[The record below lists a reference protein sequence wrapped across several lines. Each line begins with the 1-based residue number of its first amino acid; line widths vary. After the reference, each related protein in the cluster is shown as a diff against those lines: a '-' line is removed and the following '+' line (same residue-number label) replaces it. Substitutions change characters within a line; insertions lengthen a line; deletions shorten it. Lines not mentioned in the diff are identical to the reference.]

1 MKKFS
6 FLLILFLPL
15 LAIAQPE
22 IGSIKYLDF
31 KKSYKSIRLGSDIS
45 TLNSSYLFKL
55 SEKTDASGCYVY
67 SYSDPSVLNFGSG
80 IELKRLQM
88 KVYNNKIAS
97 VYLFFDQ
104 SDGKKIKEI
113 FTTAYGKLYSQK
125 DESLDQYVWL
135 GSLADVYLTYE
146 DSNLSAAIYSDL
158 ILNKLIASK
167 AASSTSQA
175 ASDL

>member
-1 MKKFS
+1 MKKLL
-6 FLLILFLPL
+6 FLLILTLPIL
-15 LAIAQPE
+15 VQAQPE

-31 KKSYKSIRLGSDIS
+31 KKSYKSVRLGSDIS
-45 TLNSSYLFKL
+45 TLNSSYLLRL
-55 SEKTDASGCYVY
+55 SEKPDASGCHLYT
-67 SYSDPSVLNFGSG
+67 YSDPAALNFGSG
-80 IELKRLQM
+80 VQLKRIQI
-88 KVYNNKIAS
+88 KAYYDKIAS

-113 FTTAYGKLYSQK
+113 FTTAYGTVYSQK
-125 DESLDQYVWL
+125 DDLLDQYVWL

-158 ILNKLIASK
+158 ILNKIIASK
-167 AASSTSQA
+167 AKNSTSQA